1 MQRELDK
8 AVFSNDQ
15 NRPVRITENDMR
27 RLPLIVLAGLSLASS
42 SVVFAQD
49 GLEKVEIKAQEL
61 EPGVAVLFGRGGNI
75 GVSHGEDGTLII
87 DDQFAPLTEKIVAA
101 ISELGASPVE
111 YVINTHWHFD
121 HAGGNENF
129 GKRGAKIFAHENV
142 RARLVVGA
150 PESRWKI
157 QPASKEALPI
167 LTYTDGVT
175 FHLNG
180 DTIDVRFTGGGHTDG
195 DSIVFW
201 REKNVLHTGDLYFN
215 ITSFP
220 FVDIDSGGNVFNL
233 LSSLDL
239 AIGMV
244 DNDTKIIPGHGPM
257 SDKASLVEYR
267 DMAAESVRR
276 VTELH
281 ASEMSLEDAR
291 ATRPLDDFNRGGG
304 FIDEDGFVGAIWASL
319 EANNH

>member
-1 MQRELDK
+1 
-8 AVFSNDQ
+8 
-15 NRPVRITENDMR
+15 MR
-27 RLPLIVLAGLSLASS
+27 RLPLIALAGISFASS
-42 SVVFAQD
+42 TVAFGQQ
-49 GLEKVEIKAQEL
+49 GMENVEIKAQEI

-87 DDQFAPLTEKIVAA
+87 DDQFAPLTDKIVTAV
-101 ISELGASPVE
+101 SELGAPPVE
-111 YVINTHWHFD
+111 YVINTHWHLD
-121 HAGGNENF
+121 HTGGNENF

-157 QPASKEALPI
+157 QPAPKEALPI

-201 REKNVLHTGDLYFN
+201 REKNVLHTGDLYFT
-215 ITSFP
+215 IKSFP
-220 FVDIDSGGNVFNL
+220 YVDIDSGGNVFNL
-233 LSSLDL
+233 LASLNL
-239 AIGMV
+239 AIEMV
-244 DNDTKIIPGHGPM
+244 DDDTKIIPGHGPI

-267 DMAAESVRR
+267 DMVVESVRR

-281 ASEMSLEDAR
+281 ASGMSLEDAR
-291 ATRPLDDFNRGGG
+291 GTRPLDDFDRGGG

-319 EANNH
+319 DADND